1 MNKMN
6 NSKLFLGSIIIPGV
20 LAILTT
26 GCATKKYV
34 IAQIAPV
41 NAKLGALETNT
52 NQNVDNEQHDISRVE
67 EKLLTADNQIRE
79 TAATAQ
85 EANIL
90 ANQANDLAK
99 QDQTAIAVNR
109 TADQAALAMNVESI
123 ARVGKAMTYSLVAE
137 GEVEFSFDKS
147 GLTPVGRDKLDTL
160 LQQVSSK
167 QRLEFELI
175 GYTDPIGSAS
185 YNLALSRK
193 RGDSVARYL
202 VSHGIALRGI
212 HIIGFGKDTHPD
224 QLTAASEKV
233 STREGRRRA
242 SGDNQ
247 NLRSRSDR
255 PECRVA
261 IDESSEIPN

>member
-6 NSKLFLGSIIIPGV
+6 NSKLFLSSIIIPGV

-41 NAKLGALETNT
+41 NAKLGALETKT
-52 NQNVDNEQHDISRVE
+52 NQNADKEQDDISRVE

-85 EANIL
+85 QANTT

-99 QDQTAIAVNR
+99 QDQTAIAVNQS
-109 TADQAALAMNVESI
+109 ADQATLAMNMESI
-123 ARVGKAMTYSLVAE
+123 ARLGKAMNYSLVAE
-137 GEVEFSFDKS
+137 GEVEFPFDKS
-147 GLTPVGRDKLDTL
+147 GLTPGDRDKIDTL

-167 QRLEFELI
+167 QRLEVELI

-185 YNLALSRK
+185 YNLGLSRK

-212 HIIGFGKDTHPD
+212 HIIGFGKDTRED
-224 QLTAASEKV
+224 QLTAASAKV
-233 STREGRRRA
+233 GTREARQRARRVVIKIYA
-242 SGDNQ
+242 PEATAQSAALQ
-247 NLRSRSDR
+247 N
-255 PECRVA
+255 
-261 IDESSEIPN
+261 